1 MPLSPEALDISVQT
15 RLLVVAPHPD
25 DETIATGEL
34 IQHVHA
40 AGGEVRVLLLTNGDD
55 NPWPQRWLERRL
67 WIGDGDRERWGQ
79 RRRVEVARALEILGP
94 GSDRLRML
102 GWPDMGI
109 TDRLRIHH
117 EATLEILVAEL
128 RGYQPSLVALPA
140 LEDRHPDH
148 GGAHVLL
155 RLALARAGGHHAQIL
170 GYLIH
175 GRPEPSSRQIELSPV
190 PSLHATKLAALEA
203 HRTQMALSATRMRR
217 ASDRPERYTA
227 VGRAGRREGVLPWRP
242 ATALRPWLQLLVV
255 DGEQVRSW
263 PWPRAPLQRD
273 QDGRYRLLADLHRN
287 GPSFARLSLE
297 VSSPWI
303 FDRWGWCEL

>member
-1 MPLSPEALDISVQT
+1 MPLSPEALDIGAQT

-34 IQHVHA
+34 IQHVRA

-55 NPWPQRWLERRL
+55 NPWPQRWLERRV
-67 WIGDGDRERWGQ
+67 WIGDRDRERWGR
-79 RRRVEVARALEILGP
+79 RRRVEVAGALEILGL
-94 GSDRLRML
+94 GSDRLHML

-109 TDRLRIHH
+109 TDRVRIHH
-117 EATLEILVAEL
+117 EATLEILIAEL
-128 RGYQPSLVALPA
+128 RGYRPNLVALPA

-155 RLALARAGGHHAQIL
+155 RLALARAGGPPPRVL
-170 GYLIH
+170 SYLIH
-175 GRPEPSSRQIELSPV
+175 GRPEPSSLPIQLSPA
-190 PSLHATKLAALEA
+190 PSLHAAKLAALEA

-217 ASDRPERYTA
+217 ATDRPERYTA
-227 VGRAGRREGVLPWRP
+227 MSSAPRHEGMLPWQP
-242 ATALRPWLQLLVV
+242 VAALRPWLQLLVV

-263 PWPRAPLQRD
+263 PWLRAPLQRG
-273 QDGRYRLLADLHRN
+273 QDGRYRVFADLYGN
-287 GPSFARLSLE
+287 GPSFARLSLD